1 MLVWERWRTMVP
13 QVGMIP
19 SGMIDLLALG
29 QTRQNSLR
37 YRGLAEEDCRES
49 DDPILQMVYGRD

>member
-1 MLVWERWRTMVP
+1 MVP